1 MFEGNK
7 LLKGLKKDGKKIQNN
22 KYNHTENCHENKST
36 FKEQRTFPTS
46 LPERF
51 KRACKWILMLRIR
64 PPSNTDDQ

>member
-51 KRACKWILMLRIR
+51 KRACK
-64 PPSNTDDQ
+64 